1 MYGFRAESSSPIPVF
16 KSSITYTFAPRRTH
30 TQRIA
35 YQRFVIGRGSRVR
48 SGFDIARTITECK
61 ERGVKI
67 FSRESFNRG
76 NRVSQIPR
84 EVLDAM
90 ERSVSSVSQR
100 PVGQRCTQRCA
111 ATWVI

>member
-1 MYGFRAESSSPIPVF
+1 MYGFRADSSSPIPAF

-84 EVLDAM
+84 EYW
-90 ERSVSSVSQR
+90 
-100 PVGQRCTQRCA
+100 TQWNVR
-111 ATWVI
+111 